1 MDEYIKKQIKDT
13 LIECIEDSL
22 DLILDSSK
30 KKIKISDKNQ
40 IKGDNPVTEIDINSQ
55 KLIVSKIKKRFPD
68 HEILGE
74 EGKEDEIVES
84 DYLWIIDP
92 IDGTTNY
99 IHSFPVYAVSIA
111 LKVKGLLEVAVIYDP
126 SRQELFTAMRGKGS
140 QLDGRKIRVSKQNT
154 LEGALLGTGFP
165 FRQRNDW
172 LNVYLEIFSEFSQKA
187 GGIRRPG
194 AAALDLAYVAAG
206 RLDGFWEF
214 GLRPWDIAAGI
225 LLIQESGGLFSN
237 LIPNQDMI
245 ESGNIITGNRRVFA
259 QMKEIISK
267 YDSKLVELS

>member
-1 MDEYIKKQIKDT
+1 MQALLNTAIKAARKAGDIAQMNFGRINESDIKTKTYNEFVTFVDEQAEVAIKD
-13 LIECIEDSL
+13 IIKSRYPDHGIIAEESEP
-22 DLILDSSK
+22 
-30 KKIKISDKNQ
+30 KKID
-40 IKGDNPVTEIDINSQ
+40 GC
-55 KLIVSKIKKRFPD
+55 
-68 HEILGE
+68 
-74 EGKEDEIVES
+74 
-84 DYLWIIDP
+84 DYVWIIDP

-165 FRQRNDW
+165 YRERNDW

-245 ESGNIITGNRRVFA
+245 ESGNIITGNRRVFD

-267 YDSKLVELS
+267 YDNKLLELS